1 MNETTVATIGQEEV
15 LRKSNMVLKASGN
28 NCVYVTEDF
37 SRRVR
42 KHREALLS
50 YARELRDRLFFN

>member
-1 MNETTVATIGQEEV
+1 MQ
-15 LRKSNMVLKASGN
+15 LLFKASGP

-42 KHREALLS
+42 KHREALLA
-50 YARELRDRLFFN
+50 YARELRDRFNQLIN

>member
-1 MNETTVATIGQEEV
+1 MQLWV
-15 LRKSNMVLKASGN
+15 KASGP

-50 YARELRDRLFFN
+50 YARELRDRFNKLIIIDKLIDLI

>member
-1 MNETTVATIGQEEV
+1 MQLLFKAIGP
-15 LRKSNMVLKASGN
+15 

-42 KHREALLS
+42 KHREALLA
-50 YARELRDRLFFN
+50 YARELRDRFNKLINID